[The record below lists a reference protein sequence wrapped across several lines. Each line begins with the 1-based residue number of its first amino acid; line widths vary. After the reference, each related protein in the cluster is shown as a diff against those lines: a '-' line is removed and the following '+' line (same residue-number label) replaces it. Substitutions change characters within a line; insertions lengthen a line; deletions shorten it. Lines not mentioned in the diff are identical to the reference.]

1 MCGIAGM
8 IDLAGKRPVPE
19 GSIQRMAW
27 ALLHRGPDEEGFL
40 VRPGLA
46 LAARR
51 LSIVGLADGQQPVSN
66 EDRSI
71 SVVFN
76 GELFDYVE
84 RREELKARGH
94 KFVTHCDTE
103 LIPHLWE
110 DYGEK
115 MWERLR
121 GQFAIALWDERKRQ
135 LQLGRDR
142 FGIAPLFWTKQNDWL
157 LFASEIKGLLAS
169 GMVPVR
175 PDRRGIDHVFT
186 FSAMPGPRTCFE
198 GVQLLPPG
206 HFLSISPANG
216 NGASAVVQER
226 AFWEMD
232 FPDQGAEERGENPKR
247 LVDEFQ
253 DLLLQAVEERL
264 RADVPVGAYLSGG
277 VDSSMILAL
286 ACKLKG
292 PAINTY
298 TVRVRE
304 PELDELDA
312 ASLSAQHIGAKPP
325 IVQDFRDEDA
335 LVTYPKLI
343 TAAEVP
349 VIDTACAALLQLSG
363 RVHRCGQK
371 VVLTGEGADEWLVG
385 YPWYKAAKLMG
396 YLDLIPGLGL
406 SNVARIAYLRANK
419 VPYFP
424 NAWRQEVENSVGG
437 SNAWIDAYGLLAIS
451 KLRFYSE
458 SMGETLARTNP
469 WTELGFPVERAR
481 RWDPLHRGVWIA
493 ARVLLAG
500 HLLQAKGDRV
510 AMHSSV
516 EVRYPF
522 LDEDVFDFLAKLH
535 PRWRLR
541 GFRDK
546 HLLRLLAERWV
557 PKSVARR
564 HKVIFRAPL
573 DSFHMEPEPPFVAE
587 LLSEGSL
594 RKTGY
599 FDSAAVARWRNDFRK
614 MRAGSLP
621 RLSVEMGLM
630 AVAATQLWHHLFM
643 GGGLADLPE
652 WSAVPTPAA
661 IEAGAGSTPIPL
673 TKS

>member
-1 MCGIAGM
+1 MCGIAGI
-8 IDLAGKRPVPE
+8 IDLTTGQRPVPE
-19 GSIQRMAW
+19 GAIQRMAR

-46 LAARR
+46 LASRR
-51 LSIVGLADGQQPVSN
+51 LSIVGLADGQQPIAN
-66 EDRSI
+66 ENRN
-71 SVVFN
+71 VFTVFN
-76 GELFDYVE
+76 GELFDYIE
-84 RREELKARGH
+84 RRAELQARGH
-94 KFVTHCDTE
+94 RFITHCDTE
-103 LIPHLWE
+103 IIPHMWE
-110 DYGEK
+110 DHGQD
-115 MWERLR
+115 MWEKLR

-142 FGIAPLFWTKQNDWL
+142 FGIAPLFWTRQGDWL

-169 GMVPVR
+169 GMVPAR
-175 PDRRGIDHVFT
+175 PDLLGINNVFS
-186 FSAMPGPRTCFE
+186 FSAVPGPRTLFE
-198 GVQLLPPG
+198 GVQLLPPA
-206 HFLSISPANG
+206 HFLSVTPATG

-226 AFWEMD
+226 AYWEIN
-232 FPDQGAEERGENPKR
+232 FPDRGSEERGEDPER
-247 LVDEFQ
+247 LVNDFEKV
-253 DLLLQAVEERL
+253 LLQAVEERL

-286 ACKLKG
+286 ACHLKG

-298 TVRVRE
+298 TVRVHA
-304 PELDELDA
+304 PEMDELDA
-312 ASLSAQHIGAKPP
+312 ASLSARHIGAKPP
-325 IVQDFRDEDA
+325 IVQDFRDEDI
-335 LVTYPKLI
+335 LGTYPKLI
-343 TAAEVP
+343 TAAEAP

-363 RVHRCGQK
+363 RVHSCGQK

-396 YLDLIPGLGL
+396 LLDIIPGLGF
-406 SNVARIAYLRANK
+406 SNVARSAYLRLNN
-419 VPYFP
+419 VPHFSWK
-424 NAWRQEVENSVGG
+424 WRRQVEDSVGG
-437 SNAWIDAYGLLAIS
+437 PNAWIDAYGLLAIS

-458 SMGETLARTNP
+458 QMRETVADTNP
-469 WTELGFPVERAR
+469 WAELNFPVERAR

-522 LDEDVFDFLAKLH
+522 LDEDVFDFLSQLH
-535 PRWRLR
+535 PSWRLR

-557 PKSVARR
+557 PTSVARR

-573 DSFHMEPEPPFVAE
+573 DSFHMKPEPPFVAQ
-587 LLSEGSL
+587 LVSEESL

-599 FDSAAVARWRNDFRK
+599 FDLAAVSQWRGDFRK
-614 MRAGSLP
+614 MRPGSLP

-630 AVAATQLWHHLFM
+630 AVVATQLWHHLFL

-652 WSAVPTPAA
+652 WSSIPTPASAEAA
-661 IEAGAGSTPIPL
+661 IAA
-673 TKS
+673 